1 MIKRNKR
8 RLVPSLNTT
17 STADISF
24 MLLIFFLVTTSMD
37 LDKGLRRVLP
47 PVDNQQQQQETNI
60 DKDKLM
66 AITITDADSEYVE
79 GKPYEQ
85 NTQRT
90 QVRDYL
96 AREGYHIIDRNWR
109 SGHKEL
115 DIVCERDG
123 VLVIVEVKTRRDARF
138 GKPEDA
144 VSENKIRR
152 IVLAADA
159 YVRRN
164 RIDLPVRFD
173 IITVLGKNRQLNHII
188 AAFRSPVW
196 YR

>member
-66 AITITDADSEYVE
+66 AITITDADSAFVD
-79 GKPYEQ
+79 GKPLEMKASARLCGTCGQIASYHYQCAAYVVVRHLLQ
-85 NTQRT
+85 NTKRDCCCLCRYTQRHS
-90 QVRDYL
+90 
-96 AREGYHIIDRNWR
+96 AEEIFEAI
-109 SGHKEL
+109 
-115 DIVCERDG
+115 
-123 VLVIVEVKTRRDARF
+123 F
-138 GKPEDA
+138 
-144 VSENKIRR
+144 
-152 IVLAADA
+152 
-159 YVRRN
+159 
-164 RIDLPVRFD
+164 
-173 IITVLGKNRQLNHII
+173 
-188 AAFRSPVW
+188 
-196 YR
+196 

>member
-66 AITITDADSEYVE
+66 AITITDADSAFVD
-79 GKPYEQ
+79 GKPLEMK
-85 NTQRT
+85 TLRK
-90 QVRDYL
+90 QVRDFV
-96 AREGYHIIDRNWR
+96 AR
-109 SGHKEL
+109 
-115 DIVCERDG
+115 V
-123 VLVIVEVKTRRDARF
+123 
-138 GKPEDA
+138 GKSHLITINAQPM
-144 VSENKIRR
+144 SSY
-152 IVLAADA
+152 DA
-159 YVRRN
+159 YADIRN
-164 RIDLPVRFD
+164 GIALKKYSKPYSKLSAKERERVKNMCPQRISEQYNMVAE
-173 IITVLGKNRQLNHII
+173 VQGGEK
-188 AAFRSPVW
+188 
-196 YR
+196 

>member
-66 AITITDADSEYVE
+66 AITITDADSAFVD
-79 GKPYEQ
+79 GKPLEMK
-85 NTQRT
+85 TLRK
-90 QVRDYL
+90 QVRDFV
-96 AREGYHIIDRNWR
+96 ARVGKSHLITINAQPMSSYDTYFKIQNEIVAAYADIRNGIALKKY
-109 SGHKEL
+109 SKPYSKLSAKEL
-115 DIVCERDG
+115 
-123 VLVIVEVKTRRDARF
+123 EVVKNMCPQRI
-138 GKPEDA
+138 
-144 VSENKIRR
+144 SEQYNMVTEAQGGEK
-152 IVLAADA
+152 
-159 YVRRN
+159 
-164 RIDLPVRFD
+164 
-173 IITVLGKNRQLNHII
+173 
-188 AAFRSPVW
+188 
-196 YR
+196 

>member
-66 AITITDADSEYVE
+66 ACLLYTSD
-79 GKPYEQ
+79 
-85 NTQRT
+85 
-90 QVRDYL
+90 
-96 AREGYHIIDRNWR
+96 
-109 SGHKEL
+109 
-115 DIVCERDG
+115 
-123 VLVIVEVKTRRDARF
+123 
-138 GKPEDA
+138 
-144 VSENKIRR
+144 
-152 IVLAADA
+152 AADE
-159 YVRRN
+159 
-164 RIDLPVRFD
+164 
-173 IITVLGKNRQLNHII
+173 
-188 AAFRSPVW
+188 
-196 YR
+196 